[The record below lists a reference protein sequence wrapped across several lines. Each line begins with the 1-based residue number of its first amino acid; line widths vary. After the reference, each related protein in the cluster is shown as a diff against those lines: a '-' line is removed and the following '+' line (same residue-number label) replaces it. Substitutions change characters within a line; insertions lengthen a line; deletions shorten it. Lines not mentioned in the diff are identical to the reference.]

1 MLSFS
6 PGHRGE
12 ALGPRR
18 KLYSAVPGRHFVVV
32 RSYTVQAEGEI
43 NLYKG
48 DRVKGEK
55 SLRINLVRFIFER
68 RVLGVYYSN
77 SFCLWCHMLQQQWI
91 ASTHTFTHTHTHG
104 LWLNSVYACLEVRS
118 MRLLTSLHFTK
129 SVPVH

>member
-1 MLSFS
+1 MLREYNKIFKIKIQKRNRKNTCWECVDVSMMTFDPAVLSLS

-55 SLRINLVRFIFER
+55 R
-68 RVLGVYYSN
+68 RVG
-77 SFCLWCHMLQQQWI
+77 SF
-91 ASTHTFTHTHTHG
+91 
-104 LWLNSVYACLEVRS
+104 
-118 MRLLTSLHFTK
+118 LL
-129 SVPVH
+129 